1 MRKTADLVTFTEKIL
16 NEKHNFLC
24 SVDTIKPR
32 FWCKLWQNY
41 QDQWTWPVSCVV
53 GMISLKPTPWKT
65 HVNFSLCHRFP
76 SMTFRAK
83 WVDLDVMIDPT
94 VDDNVFIKLLSARRV
109 SIMYVTDND
118 INKFL
123 IITKK
128 EQ

>member
-1 MRKTADLVTFTEKIL
+1 
-16 NEKHNFLC
+16 
-24 SVDTIKPR
+24 
-32 FWCKLWQNY
+32 
-41 QDQWTWPVSCVV
+41 
-53 GMISLKPTPWKT
+53 
-65 HVNFSLCHRFP
+65 
-76 SMTFRAK
+76 MTFRAK

-123 IITKK
+123 ILTKM